1 MTLNGTIHALLVED
15 KPQDAR
21 LIRTLVND
29 VPSVHFTWENI
40 ASLAEAKE
48 FLRLE
53 PFDLVLLDLSLPD
66 SQGLDTFTDIY
77 PHAICLPVVVL
88 ASTEDERFALQAMRS
103 GAQDYF
109 IKEELEGEFLVQA
122 LQRAIERKRVE
133 TALRIRNQQLTLLVE
148 QLKPKTRFSP
158 SLDNLAAILIHE
170 LNNPLAKVSA
180 QLEELTEQFGPDDP
194 RGAALLSI
202 HAEVERMG
210 RLVGNLLQAS
220 MQNAGQESVAIT
232 ERLQDILAVRASNP
246 QSEETNFFE
255 ALGAWVLDYISSST
269 TATSRSLNRYL
280 QQIKK
285 GSSARHEPL
294 SQREHQ
300 VVYLVAKGYTN
311 KEIGRQLSLSVRTV
325 ERYSA
330 SVMKKLDLHNRAEL
344 ITFAVREGII
354 NGNDVQ
360 GSDQEREN

>member
-1 MTLNGTIHALLVED
+1 MTPNGNIHALLVED

-21 LIRTLVND
+21 LIRTLVED
-29 VPSVHFTWENI
+29 VSSVPFTWENI
-40 ASLAEAKE
+40 VSLAEAKE
-48 FLRLE
+48 LLRLE

-66 SQGLDTFTDIY
+66 SQGLDTFTRIH

-88 ASTEDERFALQAMRS
+88 ATPDDERFALQAMRS

-109 IKEELEGEFLVQA
+109 IKEKLEGEFLVQA
-122 LQRAIERKRVE
+122 LRHAIERKRVE
-133 TALRIRNQQLTLLVE
+133 TALRIRNQQLTLLIE

-170 LNNPLAKVSA
+170 LNNPLARVSV
-180 QLEELTEQFGPDDP
+180 QLEELTEQFDPDDP

-220 MQNAGQESVAIT
+220 LQNAGQESVAIT
-232 ERLQDILAVRASNP
+232 ERLQDILSSRASNTEG
-246 QSEETNFFE
+246 EETNFFE

-269 TATSRSLNRYL
+269 TATSRSLNRHL

-285 GSSARHEPL
+285 GTSARHEPL

-300 VVYLVAKGYTN
+300 VVYLVAKGYIN
-311 KEIGRQLSLSVRTV
+311 KEIARQLSLSVRTV

-330 SVMKKLDLHNRAEL
+330 SVMNKLGLHNRAEL
-344 ITFAVREGII
+344 IAYAVREGII
-354 NGNDVQ
+354 HGNDVQ
-360 GSDQEREN
+360 GSTPEREN